1 MENTEL
7 MEELV
12 IIDGHEFT
20 PFDVNAIQEIKFEKG
35 KEVPVNIK
43 FTEEG
48 IRKLNKLIA
57 MLNSMENASIQITV
71 D

>member
-1 MENTEL
+1 

-20 PFDVNAIQEIKFEKG
+20 PFDENCIQEIKFEEP

-43 FTEEG
+43 FTKEG
-48 IRKLNKLIA
+48 LEKLNKLIA
-57 MLNSMENASIQITV
+57 KLNSIENASIQITV
-71 D
+71 E